1 MTLPVT
7 NLDDRSFQDIVDE
20 AKRLIPKYC
29 PEWTNHNLSD
39 PGVALIELFAWMT
52 EMTLFRLNQVP
63 DVFYTHML
71 NLLGFEPF
79 PATAARADLTFWLSS
94 AIDSTA
100 VVPVGT
106 RVSTVGEYGATRVFT
121 TLEDLSITAP
131 TTIAALTSVGSD
143 VYADVWDDLR
153 IERGAVAC
161 FRTVTP
167 GDCFYLGFEHSLAG
181 NAIRMDITANVEGIG
196 VVPDHAPLRWEIWQ
210 GEAWIPAKPYR
221 DTTGGLNRNGNIVLL
236 VPNQHEPL
244 MLGGKR
250 AYWLRARL
258 LVPEPGQPTYRAS
271 PQIRKITV
279 TSIGGTTIA
288 EHSDIIGRELLGQ
301 STGKPDQV
309 FKVRNT
315 PVLPRLAGET
325 VTMTHG
331 GVITDWTEVDD
342 FGRSTKDDRH
352 FVWNSTTG
360 EVHFGP
366 LIRYPNGVTR
376 QHGALPPEGAVLAVS
391 GYRTGG
397 GVVGNVGSGTLRGL
411 QTTIPYIAGV
421 ENIAPAIGGV
431 DAETVTNAKQRG
443 PQSLRTGG
451 RAVTAEDFE
460 RIVGESD
467 PSIARVRCLPPLE
480 PDAGYPFPGG
490 IGILRDASGRDRY
503 VAGVFAQ
510 GTGFVQGLGMLL
522 EGSGDD
528 AYGGLYYAQGAAVH
542 QGIALFADRDGS
554 DRYDVA
560 FPNQGGSLGLA
571 NDFAVA
577 VFLDANGDD
586 RFDAAGLSLGA
597 GLANGLAVFAND
609 GGDDIFHASSAAGFG
624 SAQSGDVT
632 GKRASVATIGL
643 FVKARGGA
651 TYVAGGHEVA
661 SRSDGASDGDDTG
674 RGPARSAS
682 VDEPAG
688 RIDL

>member
-352 FVWNSTTG
+352 VVWNSTTG

-376 QHGALPPEGAVLAVS
+376 QHGAVPPEGAVLAVS

-480 PDAGYPFPGG
+480 PGRPIRLLLIPAVSRRPEQIQLDDFALPDDMVARVRDHLDERRILGSTIEIGTPYYQGVTIATLITARPG
-490 IGILRDASGRDRY
+490 RPASLIRDRAVGALY
-503 VAGVFAQ
+503 SYLNPITGGADGNGWGFDSDLNAASVFQ
-510 GTGFVQGLGMLL
+510 LL
-522 EGSGDD
+522 E
-528 AYGGLYYAQGAAVH
+528 AVE
-542 QGIALFADRDGS
+542 GVERVDEVLFFEYDLRNHERIGFGKDLVKLDRD
-554 DRYDVA
+554 
-560 FPNQGGSLGLA
+560 SLFLSA
-571 NDFAVA
+571 NHQV
-577 VFLDANGDD
+577 VV
-586 RFDAAGLSLGA
+586 R
-597 GLANGLAVFAND
+597 
-609 GGDDIFHASSAAGFG
+609 
-624 SAQSGDVT
+624 
-632 GKRASVATIGL
+632 
-643 FVKARGGA
+643 
-651 TYVAGGHEVA
+651 
-661 SRSDGASDGDDTG
+661 
-674 RGPARSAS
+674 
-682 VDEPAG
+682 
-688 RIDL
+688 